1 MKGWRTLQ
9 KALLVKIQ
17 KTTGHG
23 VPSPNWHEM
32 YSMMHTL
39 RLKKRPEKGAVKILR
54 LGTRKSA
61 VRLYFLELTG
71 KLHPSLSK
79 TVT

>member
-1 MKGWRTLQ
+1 
-9 KALLVKIQ
+9 
-17 KTTGHG
+17 
-23 VPSPNWHEM
+23 M
-32 YSMMHTL
+32 YSMIHTL
-39 RLKKRPEKGAVKILR
+39 RLKKHPEKGAEKIVR
-54 LGTRKSA
+54 FGTRKSA